1 MFVCPVCRVSFMN
14 KLLLVHHTKEHATGA
29 VTRGPPQRSRQKL
42 DQRKQSQTS
51 QPSSLHKGDFQQHTR
66 DFYNETGSSGKL
78 EAVLDTPGWDSKE
91 GIRFRKSGTLKKGD
105 TEIPGFNKYKQFGKK
120 SSKELNGAASGLG
133 EKNVEQENGPTTTTS
148 SDLLFYC
155 KVPRG
160 IKICCNR

>member
-1 MFVCPVCRVSFMN
+1 MN

-51 QPSSLHKGDFQQHTR
+51 QPSSSLHKGDFQQHTR

-120 SSKELNGAASGLG
+120 SSKELNGAASRLG